1 MFKPSSSKGNLAA
14 AGAGQS
20 YTQATL
26 GPLAAGWLRSKGRDT
41 GSLATAVAGN
51 RLQQMK
57 SWNLWWTV
65 LTRVNPGS
73 ASSSTATLGAL
84 FTLRC
89 YADEQ
94 LSQLKVRSPVT
105 RRPPRN
111 ATPAPAAVPYR
122 LAMRGWRGII
132 AARAVRPRCSSSP
145 VGTQNTSSSRLCCRA
160 LC

>member
-1 MFKPSSSKGNLAA
+1 MFKPSSKANLAA

-26 GPLAAGWLRSKGRDT
+26 GPLAAGWLRTKGRDT

-57 SWNLWWTV
+57 SWNLWWTT

-73 ASSSTATLGAL
+73 ASGSTATLGSL

-94 LSQLKVRSPVT
+94 LSQLKVCFVLSRRCAPRTRWPPTTGCYAVSAALSGCGPPVS
-105 RRPPRN
+105 RGVRLQRGS
-111 ATPAPAAVPYR
+111 APFP
-122 LAMRGWRGII
+122 
-132 AARAVRPRCSSSP
+132 
-145 VGTQNTSSSRLCCRA
+145 
-160 LC
+160 